1 MARVVGQLLSNRNNP
16 CRGLLHHLKQ
26 QQRPCN
32 FIQTQTLISARLSS
46 PESTPSTKE
55 SPFNIYNL
63 HEFAKEI
70 VYGRPLHPPT
80 GPSHVILTS
89 PDKLDRDIR
98 NISFR
103 GLSAVFYMTGRRRPK
118 RKLVDSVLINFSGQF
133 PHVTIYEMVLP
144 KDYIGRTLGPF
155 HFTTLPM
162 FFFSYERGEMV
173 DEVVGADVVGL
184 RDTLAYHYGVQCSQ
198 IDVMG
203 LFGLF
208 NIQDDVFCVRDL
220 M

>member
-80 GPSHVILTS
+80 V
-89 PDKLDRDIR
+89 
-98 NISFR
+98 R

-144 KDYIGRTLGPF
+144 KDYIGRTIGPF

-162 FFFSYERGEMV
+162 FFFYERGEMV

-184 RDTLAYHYGVQCSQ
+184 RDTLAYHYGWEESEDIVTIGSGST
-198 IDVMG
+198 IAKTTTKVYEDEK
-203 LFGLF
+203 
-208 NIQDDVFCVRDL
+208 
-220 M
+220 

>member
-144 KDYIGRTLGPF
+144 K
-155 HFTTLPM
+155 PM
-162 FFFSYERGEMV
+162 FFFYERGEMV

-184 RDTLAYHYGVQCSQ
+184 RDTLAYHYGWEESEDIVTIGSGST
-198 IDVMG
+198 IAKTTTKVYEDEK
-203 LFGLF
+203 
-208 NIQDDVFCVRDL
+208 
-220 M
+220 